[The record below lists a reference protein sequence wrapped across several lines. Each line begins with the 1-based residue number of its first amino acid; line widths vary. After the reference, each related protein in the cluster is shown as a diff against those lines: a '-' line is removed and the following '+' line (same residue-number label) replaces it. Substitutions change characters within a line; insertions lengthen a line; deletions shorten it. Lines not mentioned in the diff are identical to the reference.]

1 MSDWCTRDIIRIS
14 KNPTALTVKLE
25 RDKIS
30 RLGMNVYNTKID
42 GIPDGLIEWY
52 LWYRGKCIVWYH
64 DMLGWVCT
72 DMSEIGWTINGIP
85 NKWRPVFETNID
97 SISIPDSLTEDDMCI
112 AFYDCMDFRTKRS
125 DILYY
130 CNDYADVKETIRTQV
145 FNQKTPMLGVC
156 GNPKI
161 KQKIKNYFINIAN
174 NAKMIFIDKDIKDS
188 IETFDINP
196 TYNVDSLWQYN
207 KAIEADML
215 EFIGIDS
222 KDAYQ
227 KKERLIVDEQEGNDE
242 LLNYLL
248 ADGLKSRQAS
258 IDKCTSK
265 GLNASVEIQQL
276 VRPIA
281 EDELMAGEDYDD
293 RKTTEST

>member
-1 MSDWCTRDIIRIS
+1 MSAWDLRAEMRLN
-14 KNPTALTVKLE
+14 KNPTAITAKLE

-30 RLGMNVYNTKID
+30 RLGMNVYDTKID
-42 GIPDGLIEWY
+42 GIPDGLVEWY
-52 LWYRGKCIVWYH
+52 LWYRGKCLVWYH
-64 DMLGWVCT
+64 NILGWVCT
-72 DMSEIGWTINGIP
+72 DMSEIGWTVNGIP
-85 NKWRPVFETNID
+85 NKWRPMFETNID
-97 SISIPDSLTEDDMCI
+97 SIPIPDSLTEDDKCV

-125 DILYY
+125 DVLYY

-145 FNQKTPMLGVC
+145 FNQKTPMIGIC

-174 NAKMIFIDKDIKDS
+174 NAKMIFIDSDIKDKV
-188 IETFDINP
+188 ETFDINP
-196 TYNVDSLWQYN
+196 VYNVDSLWQYN

-258 IDKCTSK
+258 IDKCTAL
-265 GLNASVEIQQL
+265 GLTASVEIQQL

-281 EDELMAGEDYDD
+281 EDELLDGGDNGISD
-293 RKTTEST
+293 KTE